1 MKKFLDQEKERER
14 EEKNFGDSVLTYY
27 SEYPMKRKN
36 NNKTRQVLT
45 VPVLYYSILEL
56 PPARFILK
64 LLLLFIL

>member
-36 NNKTRQVLT
+36 NKTRQVLT